1 MNGLLEGLQW
11 LVDPAHW
18 SGVDGV
24 PARIW
29 EHVQL
34 SLIGLAIA
42 TLIAVPLG
50 LWIGHTRRGQFWTV
64 QLANVGRSIPSL
76 AVLSIAF
83 LLVVN
88 LAPSDHQQLAF
99 GFLPT
104 IVALT
109 LLGIPVILINTY
121 VGIQQVDPD
130 TVEAAR
136 GMGMD
141 GRQILWR
148 LEVPLAMPLIMT
160 GLRLAA
166 VQIVATAGL
175 AALIAGGGLG
185 RYIVDGFALQEDD
198 ADRRRR
204 DPDRGAVPDHRRRVL
219 PARESHRAADRF
231 AWPWSRF
238 RRGGGS
244 GSGDRSARRLRA
256 RSGSLLQRVRVA

>member
-1 MNGLLEGLQW
+1 VGEGVGREGGGHVNGLLEGLQW
-11 LVDPAHW
+11 LVDPGNW
-18 SGVDGV
+18 SGVDGI
-24 PARIW
+24 PARVW

-34 SLIGLAIA
+34 SVIALVIA
-42 TLIAVPLG
+42 TLIAVPIG

-64 QLANVGRSIPSL
+64 QFANVGRSIPSL
-76 AVLSIAF
+76 AVLSIMF
-83 LLVVN
+83 LIAVKEF
-88 LAPSDHQQLAF
+88 PSLAF

-130 TVEAAR
+130 SVEAAR
-136 GMGMD
+136 GMGMS
-141 GRQILWR
+141 GRQVLWT

-185 RYIVDGFALQEDD
+185 RYIVDGFALRENDRIVAGAILVAVLSLITD
-198 ADRRRR
+198 AVFTLLAKVTSPKLSSEPGEVRAPRSVPCR
-204 DPDRGAVPDHRRRVL
+204 D
-219 PARESHRAADRF
+219 
-231 AWPWSRF
+231 
-238 RRGGGS
+238 
-244 GSGDRSARRLRA
+244 
-256 RSGSLLQRVRVA
+256 

>member
-1 MNGLLEGLQW
+1 VNGLLEGLQW
-11 LVDPAHW
+11 LVDPANW
-18 SGVDGV
+18 SGVDGI
-24 PARIW
+24 PARVW

-34 SLIGLAIA
+34 SAIALVIA
-42 TLIAVPLG
+42 TLIAVPIG

-64 QLANVGRSIPSL
+64 QFANVGRSIPSL
-76 AVLSIAF
+76 AVLSIMF
-83 LLVVN
+83 LIAVKEF
-88 LAPSDHQQLAF
+88 PSLAF

-136 GMGMD
+136 GMGMS
-141 GRQILWR
+141 GRQVLVE
-148 LEVPLAMPLIMT
+148 LEVPMATPLIMT

-185 RYIVDGFALQEDD
+185 RYIVDGFALREN
-198 ADRRRR
+198 DRIVA
-204 DPDRGAVPDHRRRVL
+204 GAILVAVL
-219 PARESHRAADRF
+219 
-231 AWPWSRF
+231 
-238 RRGGGS
+238 
-244 GSGDRSARRLRA
+244 
-256 RSGSLLQRVRVA
+256 SLLTDLAFSLLTRITSPKLSSEPGKVPA

>member
-1 MNGLLEGLQW
+1 VGEGFGRAGGGHVNGLLEGLQW
-11 LVDPAHW
+11 LVDPANW
-18 SGVDGV
+18 SGVDAV
-24 PARIW
+24 PARVW

-34 SLIGLAIA
+34 SLISLAVA
-42 TLIAVPLG
+42 TLISVPLG

-64 QLANVGRSIPSL
+64 QLANLGRSIPSL

-83 LLVVN
+83 LLVVK
-88 LAPSDHQQLAF
+88 LAPADHQQLAF

-121 VGIQQVDPD
+121 VGVQQVDPD

-136 GMGMD
+136 GMGMN
-141 GRQILWR
+141 GRQVLWR

-185 RYIVDGFALQEDD
+185 RYVVDGFAQRENDRIVAGAILIAILSLLTD
-198 ADRRRR
+198 AVFSLLAKAAAPRLTSSGR
-204 DPDRGAVPDHRRRVL
+204 AIA
-219 PARESHRAADRF
+219 PARIDVA
-231 AWPWSRF
+231 
-238 RRGGGS
+238 RGE
-244 GSGDRSARRLRA
+244 
-256 RSGSLLQRVRVA
+256 VTPPT

>member
-11 LVDPAHW
+11 LVDPANW
-18 SGVDGV
+18 SGVDGI
-24 PARIW
+24 PARVW

-34 SLIGLAIA
+34 SVIALVIA
-42 TLIAVPLG
+42 TLIAVPIG

-64 QLANVGRSIPSL
+64 QFANVGRSIPSL
-76 AVLSIAF
+76 AILSIMF
-83 LLVVN
+83 LIAVKEF
-88 LAPSDHQQLAF
+88 PSLAF

-136 GMGMD
+136 GMGMS
-141 GRQILWR
+141 GRQVLWR
-148 LEVPLAMPLIMT
+148 LEVPMAMPLIMT

-185 RYIVDGFALQEDD
+185 RYIVDGFALREN
-198 ADRRRR
+198 DRIVA
-204 DPDRGAVPDHRRRVL
+204 GAILVAVL
-219 PARESHRAADRF
+219 
-231 AWPWSRF
+231 
-238 RRGGGS
+238 
-244 GSGDRSARRLRA
+244 
-256 RSGSLLQRVRVA
+256 SLLTDLAFSLLAKATSPTLSSEPGKAPL

>member
-1 MNGLLEGLQW
+1 MSGLLEGLQW
-11 LVDPAHW
+11 LVDPANW
-18 SGVDGV
+18 SGVDGI
-24 PARIW
+24 PARVW

-34 SLIGLAIA
+34 SVIA
-42 TLIAVPLG
+42 LVIASLIAVPIG

-64 QLANVGRSIPSL
+64 QFANVGRSIPSL
-76 AVLSIAF
+76 AILSIMF
-83 LLVVN
+83 LIAVKEF
-88 LAPSDHQQLAF
+88 PSLAF

-136 GMGMD
+136 GMGMS
-141 GRQILWR
+141 GRQVLWR
-148 LEVPLAMPLIMT
+148 LEVPMAMPLIMT

-185 RYIVDGFALQEDD
+185 RYIVDGFALRENDKIV
-198 ADRRRR
+198 A
-204 DPDRGAVPDHRRRVL
+204 GAILVAVL
-219 PARESHRAADRF
+219 SLLTDLAFSLLAKATSPTLS
-231 AWPWSRF
+231 
-238 RRGGGS
+238 S
-244 GSGDRSARRLRA
+244 GSGKAPL
-256 RSGSLLQRVRVA
+256 

>member
-11 LVDPAHW
+11 LVDPANW
-18 SGVDGV
+18 SGVDGI
-24 PARIW
+24 PARVW

-34 SLIGLAIA
+34 SVIALAIA
-42 TLIAVPLG
+42 TLIAVPIG

-64 QLANVGRSIPSL
+64 QFANVGRSIPSL
-76 AVLSIAF
+76 AILSIMF
-83 LLVVN
+83 LIAVKEF
-88 LAPSDHQQLAF
+88 PSLAF

-141 GRQILWR
+141 GRQVLSK
-148 LEVPLAMPLIMT
+148 LEVPMAMPLIMT

-185 RYIVDGFALQEDD
+185 RYIVDGFALRENERIV
-198 ADRRRR
+198 A
-204 DPDRGAVPDHRRRVL
+204 GAILVAVL
-219 PARESHRAADRF
+219 SLLTDLAFSLLARATS
-231 AWPWSRF
+231 PTLS
-238 RRGGGS
+238 S
-244 GSGDRSARRLRA
+244 GSGTAA
-256 RSGSLLQRVRVA
+256 V

>member
-1 MNGLLEGLQW
+1 MGQGVGRAGGGHVSGLLEGLQW
-11 LVDPAHW
+11 LVDPANW
-18 SGVDGV
+18 SGVDGI
-24 PARIW
+24 PARVW

-34 SLIGLAIA
+34 SVIA
-42 TLIAVPLG
+42 LVIASLIAVPIG

-64 QLANVGRSIPSL
+64 QFANVGRSIPSL
-76 AVLSIAF
+76 AILSIMF
-83 LLVVN
+83 LIAVKEF
-88 LAPSDHQQLAF
+88 PSLAF

-136 GMGMD
+136 GMGMS
-141 GRQILWR
+141 GRQVLWR
-148 LEVPLAMPLIMT
+148 LEVPMAMPLIMT

-185 RYIVDGFALQEDD
+185 RYIVDGFALRENDKIV
-198 ADRRRR
+198 A
-204 DPDRGAVPDHRRRVL
+204 GAILVAVL
-219 PARESHRAADRF
+219 SLLTDLAFSLLAKATSPTLS
-231 AWPWSRF
+231 
-238 RRGGGS
+238 S
-244 GSGDRSARRLRA
+244 GSGKAPL
-256 RSGSLLQRVRVA
+256 

>member
-11 LVDPAHW
+11 LVDTANW
-18 SGVDGV
+18 SGVDGI
-24 PARIW
+24 PARVW

-34 SLIGLAIA
+34 SAIALAIA
-42 TLIAVPLG
+42 TLVAVPTG

-64 QLANVGRSIPSL
+64 QFANVGRSIPSL
-76 AVLSIAF
+76 AILSIMF
-83 LLVVN
+83 LIAVKEF
-88 LAPSDHQQLAF
+88 PSLAF

-136 GMGMD
+136 GMGMN
-141 GRQILWR
+141 GRQVLSK
-148 LEVPLAMPLIMT
+148 LEVPMAMPLIMT

-185 RYIVDGFALQEDD
+185 RYIVDGFALRENERIV
-198 ADRRRR
+198 A
-204 DPDRGAVPDHRRRVL
+204 GAILVAVL
-219 PARESHRAADRF
+219 SLLTDLAFSLLARTTS
-231 AWPWSRF
+231 PTLS
-238 RRGGGS
+238 S
-244 GSGDRSARRLRA
+244 GSGTAA
-256 RSGSLLQRVRVA
+256 V

>member
-1 MNGLLEGLQW
+1 VNGLIEGLQW
-11 LVDPAHW
+11 LVDPANW

-24 PARIW
+24 PSRVW

-34 SLIGLAIA
+34 SLISLAIA

-50 LWIGHTRRGQFWTV
+50 MWIGHRRRGQFWTV
-64 QLANVGRSIPSL
+64 QLANLGRSIPSL
-76 AVLSIAF
+76 AILSIAF
-83 LLVVN
+83 LLVVK
-88 LAPSDHQQLAF
+88 LAPANHQELAF

-121 VGIQQVDPD
+121 VGVQQVDPD

-141 GRQILWR
+141 GRQVLWR

-185 RYIVDGFALQEDD
+185 RYVVDGFALRETDRIVAGAILIAVLSLLTD
-198 ADRRRR
+198 AAFSLLAKATAPRLTSS
-204 DPDRGAVPDHRRRVL
+204 RGARA
-219 PARESHRAADRF
+219 PAGVDVA
-231 AWPWSRF
+231 
-238 RRGGGS
+238 RGE
-244 GSGDRSARRLRA
+244 
-256 RSGSLLQRVRVA
+256 VTPPT

>member
-11 LVDPAHW
+11 LVDPANW
-18 SGVDGV
+18 SGVDGIS
-24 PARIW
+24 ARVW

-34 SLIGLAIA
+34 SAIA
-42 TLIAVPLG
+42 LVIASLIAVPIG

-76 AVLSIAF
+76 AILSIMF
-83 LLVVN
+83 LIAVKEF
-88 LAPSDHQQLAF
+88 PSLAF

-136 GMGMD
+136 GMGMS
-141 GRQILWR
+141 GRQVLWR
-148 LEVPLAMPLIMT
+148 LEVPMAMPLIMT

-185 RYIVDGFALQEDD
+185 RYIVDGFALRENDKIV
-198 ADRRRR
+198 A
-204 DPDRGAVPDHRRRVL
+204 GAILVAVL
-219 PARESHRAADRF
+219 
-231 AWPWSRF
+231 
-238 RRGGGS
+238 
-244 GSGDRSARRLRA
+244 
-256 RSGSLLQRVRVA
+256 SLLTDLAFSLLAKATSPTLSSESGKAPV

>member
-1 MNGLLEGLQW
+1 MNGLVEGLQW
-11 LVDPAHW
+11 LVDPTNW
-18 SGVDGV
+18 SGVDGI
-24 PARIW
+24 PARVW

-34 SLIGLAIA
+34 SVIALVIA
-42 TLIAVPLG
+42 TLIAVPIG

-64 QLANVGRSIPSL
+64 QFANVGRSIPSL
-76 AVLSIAF
+76 AVLSIMF
-83 LLVVN
+83 LIAVKEF
-88 LAPSDHQQLAF
+88 PSLAF

-136 GMGMD
+136 GMGMS
-141 GRQILWR
+141 GRQVLSR
-148 LEVPLAMPLIMT
+148 LEVPMAMPLIMT

-185 RYIVDGFALQEDD
+185 RYIVDGFALREN
-198 ADRRRR
+198 DRIVA
-204 DPDRGAVPDHRRRVL
+204 GAILVAVL
-219 PARESHRAADRF
+219 
-231 AWPWSRF
+231 
-238 RRGGGS
+238 
-244 GSGDRSARRLRA
+244 
-256 RSGSLLQRVRVA
+256 SLLTDLAFSLLAKATSPKLSSEPGKVPA

>member
-1 MNGLLEGLQW
+1 VNGLLEGLQW
-11 LVDPAHW
+11 LVDPANW

-24 PARIW
+24 PARVW

-34 SLIGLAIA
+34 SLISLAIA

-64 QLANVGRSIPSL
+64 QLANLGRSIPSL
-76 AVLSIAF
+76 AILSIAF
-83 LLVVN
+83 LLVVK
-88 LAPSDHQQLAF
+88 LAPANHQELAF

-121 VGIQQVDPD
+121 VGVQQVDPD
-130 TVEAAR
+130 SVEAAR
-136 GMGMD
+136 GMGMS
-141 GRQILWR
+141 GGQVLWR

-185 RYIVDGFALQEDD
+185 RYIVDGFALRENDRIVAGAILIAVLSLLTD
-198 ADRRRR
+198 AVFSLLAKATAPRLTSSGR
-204 DPDRGAVPDHRRRVL
+204 ASA
-219 PARESHRAADRF
+219 PARIDVA
-231 AWPWSRF
+231 
-238 RRGGGS
+238 RGE
-244 GSGDRSARRLRA
+244 
-256 RSGSLLQRVRVA
+256 VTPPT

>member
-1 MNGLLEGLQW
+1 MSGLLEGLQW
-11 LVDPAHW
+11 LVDPANR
-18 SGVDGV
+18 SGVDGI
-24 PARIW
+24 PARVW

-34 SLIGLAIA
+34 SVMALVIA
-42 TLIAVPLG
+42 SLIAVPIG

-64 QLANVGRSIPSL
+64 QVANVGRSIPSL
-76 AVLSIAF
+76 AILSIMF
-83 LLVVN
+83 LIAVKEF
-88 LAPSDHQQLAF
+88 PSLAF

-136 GMGMD
+136 GMGMN
-141 GRQILWR
+141 GRQVLWK
-148 LEVPLAMPLIMT
+148 LEVPLAMPLIIT

-185 RYIVDGFALQEDD
+185 RYIVDGFALRENDKIV
-198 ADRRRR
+198 A
-204 DPDRGAVPDHRRRVL
+204 GAILVAVL
-219 PARESHRAADRF
+219 
-231 AWPWSRF
+231 
-238 RRGGGS
+238 
-244 GSGDRSARRLRA
+244 
-256 RSGSLLQRVRVA
+256 SLLTDLAFSLLARATSPTLSSESGKAPV

>member
-1 MNGLLEGLQW
+1 MNGLIEGLQW
-11 LVDPAHW
+11 LVDPANW

-24 PARIW
+24 PSRVW

-34 SLIGLAIA
+34 SLISLAIA

-50 LWIGHTRRGQFWTV
+50 MWIGHRRRGQFWTV
-64 QLANVGRSIPSL
+64 QLANLGRSIPSL
-76 AVLSIAF
+76 AILSIAF
-83 LLVVN
+83 LLVVK
-88 LAPSDHQQLAF
+88 LAPANHQELAF

-121 VGIQQVDPD
+121 VGVQQVDPD

-141 GRQILWR
+141 GRQVLWR

-185 RYIVDGFALQEDD
+185 RYVVDGFALRETDRIVAGAILIAVLSLLTD
-198 ADRRRR
+198 AAFSLLAKATAPRLTSS
-204 DPDRGAVPDHRRRVL
+204 RGARA
-219 PARESHRAADRF
+219 PAGVDVA
-231 AWPWSRF
+231 
-238 RRGGGS
+238 RGE
-244 GSGDRSARRLRA
+244 
-256 RSGSLLQRVRVA
+256 VTPPT

>member
-11 LVDPAHW
+11 LVDPANW
-18 SGVDGV
+18 SGIDGIPTRV
-24 PARIW
+24 W

-34 SLIGLAIA
+34 SVIALAIA
-42 TLIAVPLG
+42 TLIAVPVG
-50 LWIGHTRRGQFWTV
+50 LWIGHTRRGGFWMVQF
-64 QLANVGRSIPSL
+64 ANVGRSIPSL
-76 AVLSIAF
+76 AVLSIMF
-83 LLVVN
+83 LIAVKEF
-88 LAPSDHQQLAF
+88 PTLAF

-130 TVEAAR
+130 SVEAAR
-136 GMGMD
+136 GMGMS
-141 GRQILWR
+141 GRQVLWT

-185 RYIVDGFALQEDD
+185 RYIVDGFALRENDRIVAGAILVAVLSLITD
-198 ADRRRR
+198 AVFTLLAKVTS
-204 DPDRGAVPDHRRRVL
+204 PKLSSEPGEV
-219 PARESHRAADRF
+219 RA
-231 AWPWSRF
+231 
-238 RRGGGS
+238 
-244 GSGDRSARRLRA
+244 
-256 RSGSLLQRVRVA
+256 

>member
-1 MNGLLEGLQW
+1 VNGLLEGLQW
-11 LVDPAHW
+11 LVDPANW
-18 SGVDGV
+18 SGVDGI
-24 PARIW
+24 PARVW

-34 SLIGLAIA
+34 SVIALVIA
-42 TLIAVPLG
+42 TLIAVPIG

-64 QLANVGRSIPSL
+64 QFANVGRSIPSL
-76 AVLSIAF
+76 AVLSIMF
-83 LLVVN
+83 LIAVKEF
-88 LAPSDHQQLAF
+88 PSLAF

-136 GMGMD
+136 GMGMN
-141 GRQILWR
+141 GRQVLAT
-148 LEVPLAMPLIMT
+148 LEVPMAMPLIMT

-185 RYIVDGFALQEDD
+185 RYIVDGFALREN
-198 ADRRRR
+198 DRIVA
-204 DPDRGAVPDHRRRVL
+204 GAILVAVL
-219 PARESHRAADRF
+219 
-231 AWPWSRF
+231 
-238 RRGGGS
+238 
-244 GSGDRSARRLRA
+244 
-256 RSGSLLQRVRVA
+256 SLLTDLAFSLLAKVTSPKLSSEPGKVPA

>member
-11 LVDPAHW
+11 LVDPANW
-18 SGVDGV
+18 SGIDGIPTRV
-24 PARIW
+24 W

-34 SLIGLAIA
+34 SVIALAIA
-42 TLIAVPLG
+42 TLIAVPVG
-50 LWIGHTRRGQFWTV
+50 LWIGHTRRGRFWTV
-64 QLANVGRSIPSL
+64 QFANVGRSIPSL
-76 AVLSIAF
+76 AVLSIMF
-83 LLVVN
+83 LIAVKEF
-88 LAPSDHQQLAF
+88 PTLAF

-130 TVEAAR
+130 SVEAAR
-136 GMGMD
+136 GMGMS
-141 GRQILWR
+141 GRQVLWT

-185 RYIVDGFALQEDD
+185 RYIVDGFALRENDRIVAGAILVAVLSLITD
-198 ADRRRR
+198 AVFTLLAKFTS
-204 DPDRGAVPDHRRRVL
+204 PKLSSEPGKV
-219 PARESHRAADRF
+219 RA
-231 AWPWSRF
+231 
-238 RRGGGS
+238 
-244 GSGDRSARRLRA
+244 
-256 RSGSLLQRVRVA
+256 

>member
-1 MNGLLEGLQW
+1 VNGLLEGLQW
-11 LVDPAHW
+11 LVDPANW
-18 SGVDGV
+18 SGVDGI
-24 PARIW
+24 PARVW

-34 SLIGLAIA
+34 SVIALAIA
-42 TLIAVPLG
+42 TLIAVPIG

-64 QLANVGRSIPSL
+64 QFANVGRSIPSL
-76 AVLSIAF
+76 AILSIMF
-83 LLVVN
+83 LIAVKEF
-88 LAPSDHQQLAF
+88 PSLAF

-141 GRQILWR
+141 GRQVLSK
-148 LEVPLAMPLIMT
+148 LEVPMAMPLIMT

-185 RYIVDGFALQEDD
+185 RYIVDGFALRENERIV
-198 ADRRRR
+198 A
-204 DPDRGAVPDHRRRVL
+204 GAILVAVL
-219 PARESHRAADRF
+219 SLLTDLAFSLLARATS
-231 AWPWSRF
+231 PTLS
-238 RRGGGS
+238 S
-244 GSGDRSARRLRA
+244 GSGTAA
-256 RSGSLLQRVRVA
+256 V

>member
-11 LVDPAHW
+11 LSDQANW
-18 SGVDGV
+18 SGVDGI
-24 PARIW
+24 PARVW

-34 SLIGLAIA
+34 SMISLVIA
-42 TLIAVPLG
+42 TLIALPVG

-64 QLANVGRSIPSL
+64 QLANVGRSVPSL

-83 LLVVN
+83 LLVLKLVPN
-88 LAPSDHQQLAF
+88 NYAQIAF

-121 VGIQQVDPD
+121 VGIQQVDLD
-130 TVEAAR
+130 TIEAAK
-136 GMGMD
+136 GMGMS
-141 GRQILWR
+141 GRQVLAR
-148 LEVPLAMPLIMT
+148 LEVPMAMPLIMT

-185 RYIVDGFALQEDD
+185 RYIVDGFAL
-198 ADRRRR
+198 
-204 DPDRGAVPDHRRRVL
+204 
-219 PARESHRAADRF
+219 RENDKVVAGSILIAA
-231 AWPWSRF
+231 
-238 RRGGGS
+238 
-244 GSGDRSARRLRA
+244 L
-256 RSGSLLQRVRVA
+256 SLLTDLVFTLLTRTAAPRLISDGSQTQPSQLTVERQPDDFIPGT

>member
-1 MNGLLEGLQW
+1 VNGLLEGLQW
-11 LVDPAHW
+11 LVDPVNW
-18 SGVDGV
+18 SGVDGI
-24 PARIW
+24 PARVW

-34 SLIGLAIA
+34 SVIALVIA
-42 TLIAVPLG
+42 TLIAVPIG

-64 QLANVGRSIPSL
+64 QFANVGRSIPSL
-76 AVLSIAF
+76 AVLSIMF
-83 LLVVN
+83 LIAVKEF
-88 LAPSDHQQLAF
+88 PSLAF

-136 GMGMD
+136 GMGMS
-141 GRQILWR
+141 GRQVLSK
-148 LEVPLAMPLIMT
+148 LEVPMAMPLIMT

-185 RYIVDGFALQEDD
+185 RYIVDGFALREN
-198 ADRRRR
+198 DRIVA
-204 DPDRGAVPDHRRRVL
+204 GAILVAVL
-219 PARESHRAADRF
+219 
-231 AWPWSRF
+231 
-238 RRGGGS
+238 
-244 GSGDRSARRLRA
+244 
-256 RSGSLLQRVRVA
+256 SLLTDLAFSLLAKATSPKLSSEPGKVPA

>member
-1 MNGLLEGLQW
+1 MGQSGRYPGGGDVNGLLDGLQW

-104 IVALT
+104 IAALT

-141 GRQILWR
+141 GSQILWR

-185 RYIVDGFALQEDD
+185 RYIVDGFALQEDARIVAGAILIAALSLITD
-198 ADRRRR
+198 GVFSLLAKATAPRIDSRG
-204 DPDRGAVPDHRRRVL
+204 RGAGSDAAVEAAPATGL
-219 PARESHRAADRF
+219 P
-231 AWPWSRF
+231 
-238 RRGGGS
+238 G
-244 GSGDRSARRLRA
+244 
-256 RSGSLLQRVRVA
+256 V